1 MTATTSDASMQAP
14 AATGDTPSVLPK
26 WREACYGSPY
36 LFKAMLFTPVL
47 AFIPSFY
54 SVDHGIPLA
63 TLGTILLI
71 TRLTDVL
78 TDPLLGIL
86 SDRTR
91 SRWGRRKPF
100 IFVSAPLLMFT
111 AWMVLVPPVEVTIT
125 YAVIWLSLLYLAF
138 TIFDIPY
145 RAWGA
150 ELVEGYH
157 GRTRLAG
164 WREGFGMASGLTVM
178 SLIVLAPTLG
188 LGSTSDTLM
197 MLAALFV
204 IGTPIVTFLT
214 LRFVPEPEI
223 RAPAHE
229 AHGAAQE
236 FKIMLSNKPFLWLL
250 GGVIILLSGAI
261 IGASLHMIVMES
273 YFGIRA
279 WFPYILAGEGLAGV
293 LSAPLWVMLSRRIGK
308 HRAMSLATFL
318 MGAFSAI
325 IPFLG
330 PDDDLLYAAV
340 IVTRGFAGGGLGIL
354 IASMLADVI
363 DVDRLNSGQSRG
375 GLLFALVGMIGKL
388 GVAFGS
394 FVGLVIPPLFGFD
407 PASKSNSPEAL
418 NALLM
423 TYAFI
428 PMLIM
433 GSASFF
439 FWRYPLTKAAHAK
452 VQAALKER
460 T

>member
-1 MTATTSDASMQAP
+1 MTAASP
-14 AATGDTPSVLPK
+14 AGEAAMETPPSALPK

-36 LFKAMLFTPVL
+36 LLKAMLFTPVL
-47 AFIPSFY
+47 AFLPSFY

-63 TLGTILLI
+63 TLGTILFI
-71 TRLTDVL
+71 TRLSDVL
-78 TDPLLGIL
+78 TDPLLGIW

-100 IFVSAPLLMFT
+100 ILVAAPLLMIT
-111 AWMVLVPPVEVTIT
+111 AWLVLVPPVAVTTT
-125 YAVIWLSLLYLAF
+125 YAVVSLALLYLAF

-150 ELVEGYH
+150 ELVEGYN
-157 GRTRLAG
+157 GRTRLVA
-164 WREGFGMASGLTVM
+164 WREGFGMASGLTAM
-178 SLIVLAPTLG
+178 GLIVLAPSLG
-188 LGSTSDTLM
+188 LGSTKDTLLL
-197 MLAALFV
+197 LASIFL
-204 IGTPIVTFLT
+204 IGTPVVTFLS
-214 LRFVPEPEI
+214 LRFVPEPVI
-223 RAPAHE
+223 VAPSHTVE
-229 AHGAAQE
+229 GASQQLKLLLA
-236 FKIMLSNKPFLWLL
+236 NKPFLWLL
-250 GGVIILLSGAI
+250 CGVIILLAGAI

-279 WFPYILAGEGLAGV
+279 WFPYILAAEGLAGII
-293 LSAPLWVMLSRRIGK
+293 SAPLWVLISRRIGK
-308 HRAMSLATFL
+308 HRAMAVATFL

-330 PDDDLLYAAV
+330 PDDDLFYAAV

-354 IASMLADVI
+354 IASMLADVV
-363 DVDRLNSGQSRG
+363 DVDRLNSGKSRG
-375 GLLFALVGMIGKL
+375 GFLFALIGMVGKL

-407 PASKSNSPEAL
+407 PASKTNSPEAL

-439 FWRYPLTKAAHAK
+439 FWRYPLTRDAHAE

-460 T
+460 A